1 MKILITS
8 PQYENVVLAYLNK
21 KYSDLREVQYVTE
34 DSLFFVD
41 SNDQILME
49 FDKYRNKLY
58 VSKQK
63 IVKGLES
70 YLKLEN
76 DIWKYP
82 FKVWVY
88 EKFNIDVPIKDIRGW
103 SLGWATPID
112 N

>member
-8 PQYENVVLAYLNK
+8 PQYESVVLTYLNK

-70 YLKLEN
+70 YFKLEN
-76 DIWKYP
+76 EFWKYP
-82 FKVWVY
+82 FKKWFH